1 MKFSIV
7 VPVYN
12 VEQYLEQCL
21 ESLQAQNDGDYEV
34 ICVNDGSTD
43 SSRDILAEWE
53 ARMPQMRVI
62 DRENG
67 GLSAARNT
75 GLKATKG
82 DYVLFVDSDDW
93 VEHNFLECLN
103 SSLITHHSSLTPL
116 DMICFACQRTDNEA
130 TDSLHRE
137 QTSGWDY
144 YNRHAL
150 EARVVPFVCV
160 WQRCYR
166 REFLMDNNLCFREGI
181 LHEDNE
187 FTPRVCLKAKSIKV
201 IPDVLYNYRV
211 RPNSIMTTIQAEREE
226 YSHASPRRRGAG
238 VATTRGI
245 RSKESLILIGNEL
258 SELFSHE
265 SGIDKT
271 IIYRA
276 LTQYYQMAFID
287 NTQEEDRLLH
297 AQIDWKAYRRV
308 SRTKLRHRINYAAL
322 RLSPSLFRL
331 TDI

>member
-1 MKFSIV
+1 MKFSFV

-21 ESLQAQNDGDYEV
+21 ESLQAQNYGDYEV
-34 ICVNDGSTD
+34 ICVNDGSSD
-43 SSRDILAEWE
+43 GSKEILSAWE
-53 ARMPQMRVI
+53 PRMQKMRVI

-75 GLKATKG
+75 GLEAATG
-82 DYVLFVDSDDW
+82 DYVVFVDSDDW
-93 VEHNFLECLN
+93 VEPNMLN
-103 SSLITHHSSLTPL
+103 TLATVIGSE
-116 DMICFACQRTDNEA
+116 DMLCFACQRTDNEA
-130 TDSLHRE
+130 TDSLPKE

-150 EARVVPFVCV
+150 EHREIPFVCV

-166 REFLMDNNLCFREGI
+166 RQFLLDNGLRFREGI

-187 FTPRVCLKAKSIKV
+187 FTPRACLGAKSVKV

-211 RPNSIMTTIQAEREE
+211 RPNSIMTT
-226 YSHASPRRRGAG
+226 RGMK
-238 VATTRGI
+238 
-245 RSKESLILIGNEL
+245 SKESLITIGNEL

-287 NTQEEDRLLH
+287 NSKDEDRQLQQL
-297 AQIDWKAYRRV
+297 IDWKAYHRV
-308 SRTKLRHRINYAAL
+308 SRMKFRHKVNHILIRF
-322 RLSPSLFRL
+322 SPSFFRWFY
-331 TDI
+331 

>member
-1 MKFSIV
+1 MKFSII

-12 VEQYLEQCL
+12 VKQYLEQCL
-21 ESLQAQNDGDYEV
+21 ESLQAQEYKDYEV

-43 SSRDILAEWE
+43 GSREILTAWE
-53 ARMPQMRVI
+53 LRMPQMRVI

-75 GLKATKG
+75 GLQAATG

-93 VEHNFLECLN
+93 VESTMLSRLAASFDNE
-103 SSLITHHSSLTPL
+103 

-130 TDSLHRE
+130 IDALSKE
-137 QTSGWDY
+137 QSSGWDY
-144 YNRHAL
+144 YNHHAL
-150 EARVVPFVCV
+150 EHREVPFVCV

-166 REFLMDNNLCFREGI
+166 RQFLLDNGLRFREGI

-187 FTPRVCLKAKSIKV
+187 FTPRACLGAKSVKV

-211 RPNSIMTTIQAEREE
+211 RPNSIMTT
-226 YSHASPRRRGAG
+226 RG
-238 VATTRGI
+238 RK
-245 RSKESLILIGNEL
+245 SKESLIIIGNEL

-265 SGIDKT
+265 NGIDRT

-276 LTQYYQMAFID
+276 LTQCYQMAFIN
-287 NTQEEDRLLH
+287 NTRDEDRHLH
-297 AQIDWKAYRRV
+297 PLVDWRCFFRV
-308 SRTKLRHRINYAAL
+308 SRTKLRHWINYTAL
-322 RLSPSLFRL
+322 RLSPILFRL
-331 TDI
+331 IDR

>member
-21 ESLQAQNDGDYEV
+21 ESLLVQDYGDYEV

-43 SSRDILAEWE
+43 HSREILAEWE
-53 ARMPQMRVI
+53 ARLPQMKVI

-93 VEHNFLECLN
+93 VEPNFLECLN

-116 DMICFACQRTDNEA
+116 DMICFSCQRTDNEA

-137 QTSGWDY
+137 QNSGWDY

-166 REFLMDNNLCFREGI
+166 REFLMDNNLWFREGI

-187 FTPRVCLKAKSIKV
+187 FTPRACLKAKSIKI

-211 RPNSIMTTIQAEREE
+211 RPNSIMT
-226 YSHASPRRRGAG
+226 S
-238 VATTRGI
+238 RGI

-276 LTQYYQMAFID
+276 LTQYYQMAFIETTRD
-287 NTQEEDRLLH
+287 EKRHLRHLV
-297 AQIDWKAYRRV
+297 DWKCYRRV
-308 SRTKLRHRINYAAL
+308 SRTKLRHRTNYL
-322 RLSPSLFRL
+322 RNKYL
-331 TDI
+331 